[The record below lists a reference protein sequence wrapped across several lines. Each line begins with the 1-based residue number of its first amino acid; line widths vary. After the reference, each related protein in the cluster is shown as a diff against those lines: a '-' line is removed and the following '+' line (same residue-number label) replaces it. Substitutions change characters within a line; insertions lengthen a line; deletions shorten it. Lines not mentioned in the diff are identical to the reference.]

1 MPHVARNPHRGVDAA
16 PPGGDNRAVPQ
27 AGRRERVMAGPD
39 PSAALDQRLR
49 TMRVLLVA
57 LCAGVLGMAAVMVWL
72 REAAPL
78 PPPPGVPVLSFVG
91 LGLAAF
97 LAVGSVVLPLVLQ
110 ATWRRGYR
118 QGAGAGRPPGGDEE
132 WWGRYQARLLFQA
145 ALLEGAAF
153 FQLIAYRIEG
163 LPVSLGVAGGLFLCL
178 LTLFPT
184 RPGVE
189 RWVAAQRDL
198 VEQGR

>member
-1 MPHVARNPHRGVDAA
+1 
-16 PPGGDNRAVPQ
+16 
-27 AGRRERVMAGPD
+27 MAGPD
-39 PSAALDQRLR
+39 PSAALEQRLR

-57 LCAGVLGMAAVMVWL
+57 LCVGVLGMAAVMVWL
-72 REAAPL
+72 RDAAPL

-110 ATWRRGYR
+110 ATWRRASR
-118 QGAGAGRPPGGDEE
+118 QGPGADEA

-145 ALLEGAAF
+145 ALLEGATF

-178 LTLFPT
+178 LLLFPT

-198 VEQGR
+198 AGQGR